1 MSRRRV
7 LFTGIIF
14 FVVAVMLLRGPLL
27 RLAVYHKTRS
37 VEKRYSLV
45 VNYER
50 LKFKGLAT
58 VRIDNLSLSEINRDT
73 LFSARNIRLRLN
85 PFKLL
90 LLTPDL
96 RKLEADKINFN
107 FIKQGSTSNFDFL
120 FRETKAGKRDTLTIS
135 KPAVKR
141 SYAKTSDRLF
151 SLLMDIIPSTANI
164 KNLTINY
171 INQDYRLNISTPL
184 LKVDKNS
191 FTAEIENL
199 ENGKPGYLYADGI
212 LDHSHRMVSI
222 RLFSREKK
230 KFSIPFIDYRWGAK
244 AQFDTLAFELTES
257 QRRGDFVTFRGNA
270 RAKGILVTHKR
281 LSSENVN
288 LKNGTLNY
296 SINIGNRF
304 FELDSCS
311 VVTVNNF
318 SFSPYLKIGKEENW
332 KITASLN
339 KESFKANDLFSSLPS
354 GLFYNLEGL
363 KTSGE
368 MSYHFLFD
376 IDFSNI
382 DSLRLESSLTAK
394 NFRIIEFGNTDF
406 RKMNDEFEYTAYEK
420 GVPVRTFMVGP
431 SNSNFR
437 NLGRISPY
445 LQTTVLQSEDG
456 GFFYHRGFLPG
467 SIREA
472 LVQDLKERRFHRGG
486 SSISMQ
492 LVKNVFLS
500 RNKTL
505 ARKFEEIMIV
515 WLIEN
520 NHLCSKERMFEV
532 YLNIIEWGPG
542 IYGANEAAHFYF
554 DKEARDINVNE
565 AIFLSS
571 IIPAPKWSLNS
582 FDDDFQLKPSLGGY
596 YKLLARRL
604 CIKGLITE
612 TEELNI
618 KPEVHVK
625 GEARRQIKTRQIKEW
640 NIY

>member
-7 LFTGIIF
+7 LFTGIVLF
-14 FVVAVMLLRGPLL
+14 MVALMLLRGPLL
-27 RLAVYHKTRS
+27 RVVVSHKIRS
-37 VEKRYSLV
+37 IEKRYSLV
-45 VNYER
+45 VNYDR
-50 LKFKGLAT
+50 LTFKSLST
-58 VRIDNLSLSEINRDT
+58 VMIDNLSLTEINRDT
-73 LFSARNIRLRLN
+73 LFSTRHISLSLN

-96 RKLEADKINFN
+96 RKLEADNIKFN

-120 FRETKAGKRDTLTIS
+120 FRETKTGKRDTLTVFS
-135 KPAVKR
+135 PAVKR
-141 SYAKTSDRLF
+141 SYARTTDRLF
-151 SLLMDIIPSTANI
+151 SLLMDIIPSKANI
-164 KNLTINY
+164 KDLTINY
-171 INQDYRLNISTPL
+171 INKDYRLNISTPL
-184 LKVDKNS
+184 LKVDQNN

-199 ENGKPGYLYADGI
+199 ENGKPGYLYADGV
-212 LDHSHRMVSI
+212 LDHSKRMVSL
-222 RLFSREKK
+222 RLFSRDKK

-244 AQFDTLAFELTES
+244 AQFDTLAFEVTES
-257 QRRGDFVTFRGNA
+257 QKRGDFVTFKGNA
-270 RAKGILVTHKR
+270 RAKGILVNHKR

-288 LKNGTLNY
+288 LKKGTLTY

-318 SFSPYLKIGKEENW
+318 SFSPYLKITKDDNW
-332 KITASLN
+332 RITASLN
-339 KESFKANDLFSSLPS
+339 KKNFEANDLFSSLPS
-354 GLFYNLEGL
+354 GLFYNLDGL

-368 MSYHFLFD
+368 MSYHFLLD

-382 DSLRLESSLTAK
+382 DSLRLESSLTGK

-406 RKMNDEFEYTAYEK
+406 RRINDEFEYTAYEK
-420 GVPVRTFMVGP
+420 GMPVRTFMVGP

-437 NLGRISPY
+437 NLERISPY

-472 LVQDLKERRFHRGG
+472 LVQDLKEKRFHRGG

-492 LVKNVFLS
+492 LVKNIFLS

-505 ARKFEEIMIV
+505 ARKFEEMMIV

-542 IYGANEAAHFYF
+542 VYGANEAARFYF
-554 DKEARDINVNE
+554 DKDARDINVNE

-582 FDDDFQLKPSLGGY
+582 FDDNLQLKPSLEGY
-596 YKLLARRL
+596 YKLLAQRL
-604 CIKGLITE
+604 RIKGLITE
-612 TEELNI
+612 SEEVNI
-618 KPEVHVK
+618 MPEVHLK
-625 GEARRQIKTRQIKEW
+625 GEAKRLVKARRIE
-640 NIY
+640 